1 MDRERIIQE
10 LQFRAVRSSGAG
22 GQNVNKVASKAVLS
36 LEVNSSQGLSEDEK
50 ALVLTKLASKI
61 NSEGLLT
68 VSSEEDRS
76 QLRNREIATQKMV
89 DLLESALVV
98 AKPRKKTKVPKSV
111 IKKRINDKRKLS
123 GVKEMRRKP
132 EV

>member
-1 MDRERIIQE
+1 MDREKIIQE

-36 LEVNSSQGLSEDEK
+36 LDITSSQGLSDEEK
-50 ALVLTKLASKI
+50 SLILEKI
-61 NSEGLLT
+61 ANRINAGGMLT
-68 VSSEEDRS
+68 VSSDEDRS
-76 QLRNREIATQKMV
+76 QLRNREIAAQKLIA
-89 DLLESALVV
+89 LLESALNV

-111 IKKRINDKRKLS
+111 IKKRINDKRRQA

-132 EV
+132 EI